1 MKNKILKMKK
11 KTKIYYKK
19 VNVKGIMRVFEDSY
33 CQLALIYH
41 DIVLRY
47 VISIPVSNYHLGK
60 TYLYSQ
66 NLKK

>member
-1 MKNKILKMKK
+1 M
-11 KTKIYYKK
+11 
-19 VNVKGIMRVFEDSY
+19 NVKGIMRVFEDSY